1 MIARTQRWVVAL
13 SLAAAAAWACFF
25 FWRDSAWAALIGALA
40 ILNTQPLLIAVEYV
54 VLMPIAN
61 RRDPTPRATIAQRFL
76 AWCSESWTSHLVFSW
91 RQPFFASQEPDVLD
105 APVGQ
110 RALLLVHGFFCNRGL
125 WNPWMRHLRAKRVPY
140 LALTLEPVYGSIEEY
155 VPLIDAA
162 IERAWRATG
171 VAPVVVAH
179 SMGGLA
185 MRAWWRFNGI
195 AADGRVAHVITI
207 GTPHAGT
214 LAAWF
219 AHGIN
224 ARQMRRGSPW
234 LAQLA
239 ADEPA
244 GRLRSFTCFYS
255 HCDNIAMPSATA
267 TLPGADNRH
276 VPGQPHVALVYH
288 PLVFEEAILRVRS

>member
-1 MIARTQRWVVAL
+1 MIARTQQWVLAL
-13 SLAAAAAWACFF
+13 LLAAAAAWAAFF
-25 FWRDSAWAALIGALA
+25 AWRGHAWTALLGALA
-40 ILNTQPLLIAVEYV
+40 IVNTQPLLIAFEYL
-54 VLMPIAN
+54 VLLPIAN
-61 RRDPTPRATIAQRFL
+61 RRDPTPRASLVQRLL
-76 AWCSESWTSHLVFSW
+76 AWWRESWTAHLVFSW
-91 RQPFFASQEPDVLD
+91 RQPFFADAEPDALE
-105 APVGQ
+105 AGQGQ

-125 WNPWMRHLRAKRVPY
+125 WNPWMRSLRALRVPY
-140 LALTLEPVYGSIEEY
+140 LAVTLEPVYGSIDDY
-155 VPLIDAA
+155 VPIVEAA

-185 MRAWWRFNGI
+185 MRAWWRARGS
-195 AADGRVAHVITI
+195 AADGRVARVITI

-214 LAAWF
+214 LAALF

-224 ARQMRRGSPW
+224 ARQMRLGSPW

-239 ADEPA
+239 AAEPA
-244 GRLRSFTCFYS
+244 GRYRSFTCFYS

-276 VPGQPHVALVYH
+276 VPGQPHVALAYH
-288 PLVFEEAILRVRS
+288 PLVFEEALRLVRG